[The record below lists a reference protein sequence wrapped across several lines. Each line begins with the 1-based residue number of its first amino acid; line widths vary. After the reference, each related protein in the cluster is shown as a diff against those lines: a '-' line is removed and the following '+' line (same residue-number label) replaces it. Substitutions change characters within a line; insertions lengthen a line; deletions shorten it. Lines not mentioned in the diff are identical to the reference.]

1 MAQVFGPD
9 TFTVGAD
16 TNIDAYPAGDPDYTY
31 ATGSGSDLTV
41 NAANDRAQSP
51 QTLVDPAARVSDAGA
66 PTGAQEIIA
75 DCSDNGTGAKA
86 GVTTRHATTGNL
98 ANYYLHEVDGA
109 DVSEVEMWRADDGSF
124 ISLAAVDRGLPASA
138 TRRLRFRTVLSGASI
153 SLEAQPDDTR
163 PVVVGDTAATRKT
176 SGPSG
181 VRISSSVANAVFIDN
196 LSIDDLAATGFMA
209 RCGTLSIGTG
219 AAGTTYSA
227 IALGFQPK
235 VVILWWTKRNGNV
248 NAAGDA
254 DVSSGFGVLVTTT
267 DRRCIAWQDD
277 HAATTMATDSYHS
290 DAACVATLLTDGTV
304 DGLADLSSLDAD
316 GFTLVV
322 DDAFAT
328 AISVNYLALGG
339 ADLTNMA
346 TGVFNEPGA
355 TGNHTEGALGF
366 TPGFVMFF
374 SAGIGAAAPGAKV
387 HATPM
392 IGAATS
398 STQRG
403 VTAISSEDAAADSDT
418 YRYSLSSE
426 CIAILEA
433 ATGTPDYR
441 EDFVSFG
448 SGTFTLNCI
457 ERTAGAR
464 RVHYLALAGGAY
476 QVGNLLTKTDGTD
489 IAVTGLQN
497 RPRAVFFASHCAAE
511 NTANTSVAEAK
522 FSMGAFD
529 SQSAIDPARN
539 RVCRCTKHE
548 DASVAADAGDAMRFD
563 AVYANILVTTAAIDA
578 LMDVKSVEATGF
590 TAVMDDVET
599 AASFVWWIAFG
610 DAVAPGGT
618 APESEDDAFEDDSV
632 PPWIL
637 RQRGALGAALLAANP
652 AMGRR
657 GMLGAAGVAL
667 ADLLRKRKRGG
678 ATRGAGRRAFRPRSR
693 RGLHRQPLRT
703 MMGMGR

>member
-1 MAQVFGPD
+1 MALVFGPD
-9 TFTVGAD
+9 EFTVGAD
-16 TNIDAYPAGDPDYTY
+16 TNIDAYPAAGADYAY
-31 ATGSGSDLTV
+31 NVGSGSNLTV
-41 NAANDRAQSP
+41 NAANDRVQRGVAGSFVAR
-51 QTLVDPAARVSDAGA
+51 LIDAAA
-66 PTGAQEIIA
+66 PTGNQEVIL
-75 DCSDNGTGAKA
+75 DGDNI
-86 GVTTRHATTGNL
+86 NL
-98 ANYYLHEVDGA
+98 AEASAIPMTRAATGGTDDLYFTDMNTGIANEVQLY
-109 DVSEVEMWRADDGSF
+109 RDDAGTSVL
-124 ISLAAVDRGLPASA
+124 LANGDRGLSGAA
-138 TRRLRFRTVLSGASI
+138 TRRMRLRAVGSGTAI
-153 SLEAQPDDTR
+153 SLETQIDDTR
-163 PVVVGDTAATRKT
+163 PLTFSDTAANRKT
-176 SGPSG
+176 SGPPG
-181 VRISSSVANAVFIDN
+181 LGILDTATFVDN
-196 LSIDDLAATGFMA
+196 LSVDDLAATGFQA
-209 RCGTLSIGTG
+209 RCGTLTVGTG
-219 AAGTTYSA
+219 AAGTTYA
-227 IALGFQPK
+227 AVALGFQPK
-235 VVILWWTKRNGNV
+235 VLILWWTKRNGNV
-248 NAAGDA
+248 NAAADA
-254 DVSSGFGVLVTTT
+254 DVSSGFGVAVTTT
-267 DRRCIAWQDD
+267 DRRAIAWQDD

-290 DAACVATLLTDGTV
+290 DAACVATLTIAGAV
-304 DGLADLSSLDAD
+304 DGLADLSSLDVD

-366 TPGFVMFF
+366 TPDFVMFF
-374 SAGIGAAAPGAKV
+374 STGIGAAAPGAKV

-426 CIAILEA
+426 CIAVLEA

-489 IAVTGLQN
+489 IAVTGLAN

-511 NTANTSVAEAK
+511 DTANTSVAQAK

-539 RVCRCTKHE
+539 RVARCTKHE
-548 DASVAADAGDAMRFD
+548 DASTAADTGDAMRFD

-578 LMDVKSVEATGF
+578 LMDIKSVESTGF
-590 TAVMDDVET
+590 TCVMDDVET
-599 AASFVWWIAFG
+599 AASFVWYVAFG
-610 DAVAPGGT
+610 DEPAA
-618 APESEDDAFEDDSV
+618 
-632 PPWIL
+632 
-637 RQRGALGAALLAANP
+637 GAAVSAP
-652 AMGRR
+652 MRTR
-657 GMLGAAGVAL
+657 QMAL
-667 ADLLRKRKRGG
+667 
-678 ATRGAGRRAFRPRSR
+678 TGAG
-693 RGLHRQPLRT
+693 L
-703 MMGMGR
+703 

>member
-1 MAQVFGPD
+1 MALVFGPD

-16 TNIDAYPAGDPDYTY
+16 ANIDAYPAGDSDYAY
-31 ATGSGSDLTV
+31 NLGSGSDLFADDVNDRIQTG
-41 NAANDRAQSP
+41 NAADNDYWAR
-51 QTLVDPAARVSDAGA
+51 LIDAAA
-66 PTGAQEIIA
+66 PTGSQETIA
-75 DCSDNGTGAKA
+75 DSQSLASPSNNGGVILSRCATAGTLTNLYETEFVDNEANEVQLNRIDDGVFTSLATGNRGIAGAATRRHRLRTIGTGARVA
-86 GVTTRHATTGNL
+86 
-98 ANYYLHEVDGA
+98 
-109 DVSEVEMWRADDGSF
+109 
-124 ISLAAVDRGLPASA
+124 
-138 TRRLRFRTVLSGASI
+138 
-153 SLEAQPDDTR
+153 LEYQLDDTR
-163 PVVVGDTAATRKT
+163 PLVFTDTAATRKT
-176 SGPSG
+176 SGPPGLGITGASAEA
-181 VRISSSVANAVFIDN
+181 ISLDNFSV
-196 LSIDDLAATGFMA
+196 DDLAATGFMA
-209 RCGTLSIGTG
+209 RCGTLTIGTG
-219 AAGTTYSA
+219 AAGTTYRVE
-227 IALGFQPK
+227 ALGFQPK
-235 VVILWWTKRNGNV
+235 VLILWWTKRNGNV

-254 DVSSGFGVLVTTT
+254 DVSSGFGVAVTTT
-267 DRRCIAWQDD
+267 DRRAIAWQDD

-328 AISVNYLALGG
+328 SISVNHLALGG

-366 TPGFVMFF
+366 TPDFVMFF
-374 SAGIGAAAPGAKV
+374 STGIGAAPPGAKV

-403 VTAISSEDAAADSDT
+403 VTAISSEDAALDSDT

-489 IAVTGLQN
+489 IAVTGLAN

-511 NTANTSVAEAK
+511 DTANTSVAEAK
-522 FSMGAFD
+522 VSMGAFD

-539 RVCRCTKHE
+539 RVARCTKHE
-548 DASVAADAGDAMRFD
+548 DASTAADTGDAMRFD

-578 LMDVKSVEATGF
+578 LMDIKSVESTGF
-590 TAVMDDVET
+590 TCVMDDVET
-599 AASFVWWIAFG
+599 AASFVWWAAFG
-610 DAVAPGGT
+610 DEPAAPGAAVAGPMR
-618 APESEDDAFEDDSV
+618 V
-632 PPWIL
+632 
-637 RQRGALGAALLAANP
+637 RQLALTGI
-652 AMGRR
+652 
-657 GMLGAAGVAL
+657 GM
-667 ADLLRKRKRGG
+667 
-678 ATRGAGRRAFRPRSR
+678 
-693 RGLHRQPLRT
+693 
-703 MMGMGR
+703 

>member
-1 MAQVFGPD
+1 MALVFGPD

-16 TNIDAYPAGDPDYTY
+16 TNIDAYPAAGADYAY
-31 ATGSGSDLTV
+31 NNGSGANLTV
-41 NAANDRAQSP
+41 NAANDRVQ
-51 QTLVDPAARVSDAGA
+51 A
-66 PTGAQEIIA
+66 PTGDATQDFVARLIDAAAPTGSQEAIGDGIA
-75 DCSDNGTGAKA
+75 SAAGAADFGTVNNRCAAGGTYDLYMTRYVPNTGTFVIRRTDA
-86 GVTTRHATTGNL
+86 GVETTLITRTDATGIVN
-98 ANYYLHEVDGA
+98 NR
-109 DVSEVEMWRADDGSF
+109 M
-124 ISLAAVDRGLPASA
+124 
-138 TRRLRFRTVLSGASI
+138 RLRAIGSGSAVA
-153 SLEAQPDDTR
+153 LEAQHEDLR
-163 PVVVGDTAATRKT
+163 PLQYSDTAANRKT
-176 SGPSG
+176 SGAPG
-181 VRISSSVANAVFIDN
+181 LQIDN
-196 LSIDDLAATGFMA
+196 NGTGNNAALDNFSVDDLAATGCMA
-209 RCGTLSIGTG
+209 RCGTLTIGTG

-235 VVILWWTKRNGNV
+235 VLILWWTKRNGNV
-248 NAAGDA
+248 NGAGDA
-254 DVSSGFGVLVTTT
+254 DVSSGFGVAVTTT
-267 DRRCIAWQDD
+267 DRRAIAWQDD
-277 HAATTMATDSYHS
+277 HAAATMATDSYHS
-290 DAACVATLLTDGTV
+290 DAACVATLTIAGAV
-304 DGLADLSSLDAD
+304 DGLADLSSLGAD

-322 DDAFAT
+322 DDAFSA
-328 AISVNYLALGG
+328 ALSVNYLALGG

-366 TPGFVMFF
+366 TPDFVMFF
-374 SAGIGAAAPGAKV
+374 STGIGAAAPGGKV

-476 QVGNLLTKTDGTD
+476 QVGNLLTKIDGTD
-489 IAVTGLQN
+489 IAVTGLAN

-511 NTANTSVAEAK
+511 STANTSAAEAK

-548 DASVAADAGDAMRFD
+548 DASTAADTGDAMRFD
-563 AVYANILVTTAAIDA
+563 AVYANILVTTADIDA
-578 LMDVKSVEATGF
+578 LMDIKSVESTGF
-590 TAVMDDVET
+590 TCVMDNVET
-599 AASFVWWIAFG
+599 AASFVWWMAFG
-610 DAVAPGGT
+610 DEVV
-618 APESEDDAFEDDSV
+618 S
-632 PPWIL
+632 
-637 RQRGALGAALLAANP
+637 ALANP
-652 AMGRR
+652 
-657 GMLGAAGVAL
+657 VFE
-667 ADLLRKRKRGG
+667 
-678 ATRGAGRRAFRPRSR
+678 FRMPEFA
-693 RGLHRQPLRT
+693 
-703 MMGMGR
+703 